1 MTDIRRIV
9 SENRRVVWILAAAL
23 IINAALYVLLVY
35 PLSQRVSSEQQQ
47 AGEAT
52 RQLVAARRAF
62 ESARGTVTGKKQADT
77 ELATFYR
84 DVLPADLSGARRT
97 MYPRLQQLAAAANL
111 ADFRLGF
118 GQDNITADKL
128 RKLTATLN
136 LTGDYTNIRR
146 YLHDLETAPE
156 FLVIESVSL
165 TQDAEDEG
173 NLMVTARV
181 STYYQRGA
189 NGN

>member
-118 GQDNITADKL
+118 GQDNVTADKL

>member
-9 SENRRVVWILAAAL
+9 SENRRVVWILAGAL

-35 PLSQRVSSEQQQ
+35 PLSQRVRSEQQQ

-52 RQLVAARRAF
+52 RQLVAARRAY

-111 ADFRLGF
+111 ADFKLGF
-118 GQDNITADKL
+118 GQDNVTADKL

-146 YLHDLETAPE
+146 YIHDLETAPE

-181 STYYQRGA
+181 STYYQRGE

>member
-35 PLSQRVSSEQQQ
+35 PLSQRVRSEQQQ

-118 GQDNITADKL
+118 GQDNVTADKL

>member
-118 GQDNITADKL
+118 GQDNVTADKL

-156 FLVIESVSL
+156 FLVKL
-165 TQDAEDEG
+165 FD
-173 NLMVTARV
+173 TAR
-181 STYYQRGA
+181 SYPARR
-189 NGN
+189 